1 MLQGSLVIFRDG
13 LTWWQITWQT
23 SYYVSAE

>member
-1 MLQGSLVIFRDG
+1 MLQGSLVTFRDG
-13 LTWWQITWQT
+13 LMRWQITWQT